1 MLMEAHNMKK
11 LGHDIVIGYIEP
23 YR

>member
-1 MLMEAHNMKK
+1 MEAHNMKK